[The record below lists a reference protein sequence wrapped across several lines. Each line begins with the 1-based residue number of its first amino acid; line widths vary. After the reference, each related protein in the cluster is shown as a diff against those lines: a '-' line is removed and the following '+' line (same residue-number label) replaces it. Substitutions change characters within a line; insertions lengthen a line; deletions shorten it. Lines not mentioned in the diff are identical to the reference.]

1 MCIRDRSTPK
11 DDNVTNEFY
20 PHFNDDDDMDG
31 FIHKYTTMVNGRSC
45 ECVKIYTANEII
57 TGINDGRWGITKD
70 KNLFGKIPVVYA
82 EVDQPDW
89 EDRCV

>member
-1 MCIRDRSTPK
+1 
-11 DDNVTNEFY
+11 
-20 PHFNDDDDMDG
+20 
-31 FIHKYTTMVNGRSC
+31 MVNGRSC

-57 TGINDGRWGITKD
+57 TGINDGQWVITKD

-89 EDRCV
+89 EI